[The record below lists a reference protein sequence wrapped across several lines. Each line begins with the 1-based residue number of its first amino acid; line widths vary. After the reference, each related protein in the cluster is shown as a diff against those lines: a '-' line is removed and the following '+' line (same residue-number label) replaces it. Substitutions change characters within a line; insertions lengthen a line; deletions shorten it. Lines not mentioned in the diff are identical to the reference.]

1 MRLTYDQ
8 LNIIK
13 DKLGVK
19 KMWSYSKISTFLQCL
34 NLYKLKYIDKEKGI
48 RDSCYTHF
56 GTVSHDTVQ
65 GYYEGKSKSH
75 EDMVKK
81 WNEAVLKWKLDGKK
95 ELQFTSDDERDHYI
109 ANMEHY
115 FKNTNLIDADVVN
128 EEAVLAIFFGKEK
141 YVFQGYIDSKY
152 TDEDG
157 NLVILDYKTSSIS
170 GFSGKGLFEKSK
182 QLLIYAIGMN
192 QFHNIPFEKIRLRY
206 DMMKYVNITFKQKN
220 GNYNTTKAERRAI
233 VAKISGQI
241 RKKFKMPYDRI
252 AELEK
257 EIKKLTRKM
266 NAKCRTPEEVEGLS
280 VAIGDLE
287 HEIKENE
294 KFLYSEEEITKM
306 IEDGIEKNSMTAF
319 PQFIQD
325 EFKIDNCYIDVP
337 VTEEYV
343 GLIRQEVV
351 KALDKITELTAME
364 DKEEA
369 FKRDRIQDSEQF
381 YCTNLCDMRN
391 KCELFKEMKEHQ
403 GMFIEK
409 EKSDEEILAMLG
421 L

>member
-152 TDEDG
+152 TDKDG

-192 QFHNIPFEKIRLRY
+192 QFHNIPFEKIKLRY
-206 DMMKYVNITFKQKN
+206 DMMKYVNVTFKQKN

-241 RKKFKMPYDRI
+241 RKKFKMPYDKI

-266 NAKCRTPEEVEGLS
+266 NAKCRTPEEVEGLG

-306 IEDGIEKNSMTAF
+306 IEDGIEKNSMADF